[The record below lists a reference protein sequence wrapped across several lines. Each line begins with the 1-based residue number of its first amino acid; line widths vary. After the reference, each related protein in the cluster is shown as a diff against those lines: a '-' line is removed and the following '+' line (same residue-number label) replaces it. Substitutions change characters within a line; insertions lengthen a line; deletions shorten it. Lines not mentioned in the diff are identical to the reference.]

1 MAGIADRLARGVDAA
16 RKRGFRDD
24 AALPDVLEQIVLG
37 DDVVAML
44 HQMHQQIEHLRLDRD
59 DLAAAA
65 QLAAVGVEQVVGEL
79 ELQRCVPDCGGVYEI
94 TVLPLPRPPRGEGDF
109 HVSAKNQAAL
119 KAKSSTCPSFWVREG
134 P

>member
-1 MAGIADRLARGVDAA
+1 M
-16 RKRGFRDD
+16 
-24 AALPDVLEQIVLG
+24 LEQIVLG

-65 QLAAVGVEQVVGEL
+65 QLAAVGVKQVVGEL
-79 ELQRCVPDCGGVYEI
+79 ELQNCVPGCGEVYAI
-94 TVLPLPRPPRGEGDF
+94 TVLIRPRPPLRGEGTSK
-109 HVSAKNQAAL
+109 VSAKNQAAL
-119 KAKSSTCPSFWVREG
+119 KAKSSTCPSLWVREG